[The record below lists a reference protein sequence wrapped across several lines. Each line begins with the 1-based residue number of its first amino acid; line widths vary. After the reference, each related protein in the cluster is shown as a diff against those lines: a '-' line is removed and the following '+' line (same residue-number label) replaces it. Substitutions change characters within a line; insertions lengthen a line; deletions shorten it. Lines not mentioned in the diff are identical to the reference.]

1 MKQRELIAHFLNK
14 RMCFIYKSW
23 LNLVF
28 LNKEEQFKRDEAI
41 KDSEFYEYKGIKWHC
56 EVTQSKL

>member
-1 MKQRELIAHFLNK
+1 MVE
-14 RMCFIYKSW
+14 SG
-23 LNLVF
+23 F